1 MIKVTNEIKDIKD
14 IKEIKKNSDNPWHLA
29 LGRLFKNKVSV
40 LAGFLLVT
48 IILFTIFGPL
58 LSPHKMNA
66 INVVLRYKPPSL
78 SNLLGTDRLG
88 QDMMTRIMLGGRI
101 SLALAAL
108 SAIVTILFGTLV
120 GALSGYYGKWV
131 DKLLMRV
138 TEFVYVLPLLPMIIA
153 FSAIFA
159 FKYSDLT
166 RMVVTMVIY
175 GLLSFP
181 TLARMVRGEI
191 LLLKETEFMKAA
203 ELLGISK
210 KSQIYKHLLPN
221 IIGVVVASSTT
232 IIANAILLELT
243 LSFVGMGFPPPTPT
257 WGNLIPNIRGDNM
270 VTSGY
275 YWMWFYPVSFIS
287 LTIISINLLG
297 EGLRDALDPKGEG
310 R

>member
-1 MIKVTNEIKDIKD
+1 
-14 IKEIKKNSDNPWHLA
+14 
-29 LGRLFKNKVSV
+29 
-40 LAGFLLVT
+40 
-48 IILFTIFGPL
+48 
-58 LSPHKMNA
+58 MNA
-66 INVVLRYKPPSL
+66 INVILRYKPPSL
-78 SNLLGTDRLG
+78 SNPLGTDMLG

-101 SLALAAL
+101 SLALASL
-108 SAIVTILFGTLV
+108 SAIVTILTGTFI

-131 DKLLMRV
+131 DKLLMRF
-138 TEFVYVLPLLPMIIA
+138 TEFIYVLPLLPMIIA

-159 FKYSDLT
+159 FNYSDMF

-175 GLLSFP
+175 GFLSFP
-181 TLARMVRGEI
+181 SLARMVRGEI
-191 LLLKETEFMKAA
+191 LSLKETEFMKAA

-210 KSQIYKHLLPN
+210 SSQIYKHLIPN
-221 IIGVVVASSTT
+221 LIGVVVASSTT

-287 LTIISINLLG
+287 LTIICINLLG

-310 R
+310 K

>member
-1 MIKVTNEIKDIKD
+1 MIDTNHV
-14 IKEIKKNSDNPWHLA
+14 KNESGPWRLA
-29 LGRLFKNKVSV
+29 LGRIRKNKISV
-40 LAGFLLVT
+40 ISGFLLLA
-48 IILFTIFGPL
+48 IILFTIFGPM

-78 SNLLGTDRLG
+78 SNPLGTDMLG

-101 SLALAAL
+101 SLTLASL
-108 SAIVTILFGTLV
+108 SAIVTILTGTLI

-131 DKLLMRV
+131 DKLLMRL
-138 TEFVYVLPLLPMIIA
+138 TEFIYVLPLLPMIIA

-159 FKYSDLT
+159 FSYSDMF

-181 TLARMVRGEI
+181 SLARMVRGEI
-191 LLLKETEFMKAA
+191 LSLKETEFMKAA

-210 KSQIYKHLLPN
+210 TSQIYKHLIPN

-287 LTIISINLLG
+287 LTIICINLLG

-310 R
+310 K

>member
-1 MIKVTNEIKDIKD
+1 M
-14 IKEIKKNSDNPWHLA
+14 IKKNKDKLWRLS
-29 LGRLFKNKVSV
+29 LGRLGKNKISV
-40 LAGFLLVT
+40 FAGFILLCIV
-48 IILFTIFGPL
+48 LFTIFGPIF
-58 LSPHKMNA
+58 SPHKMSA
-66 INVVLRYKPPSL
+66 INVVLRYKPPTL
-78 SNLLGTDRLG
+78 ANPFGTDMLG

-101 SLALAAL
+101 SLTLASI
-108 SAIVTILFGTLV
+108 SAIVTIFSGTLI
-120 GALSGYYGKWV
+120 GGLSGYYGKWV
-131 DKLLMRV
+131 DKLLMRF

-159 FKYSDLT
+159 FKYSDIT
-166 RMVVTMVIY
+166 RMIVTMVIY
-175 GLLSFP
+175 GFLSFP

-210 KSQIYKHLLPN
+210 RSQLYKHLFPN

-275 YWMWFYPVSFIS
+275 YWMWFYPVTFIS

>member
-1 MIKVTNEIKDIKD
+1 MM
-14 IKEIKKNSDNPWHLA
+14 IKKNKEKDKLWRLS
-29 LGRLFKNKVSV
+29 LGRLGKNRLSV
-40 LAGFLLVT
+40 FAGFILLCIV
-48 IILFTIFGPL
+48 LFTIFGPIF
-58 LSPHKMNA
+58 SPHKMSA
-66 INVVLRYKPPSL
+66 INVVLRYKPPTL
-78 SNLLGTDRLG
+78 ANPFGTDMLG

-101 SLALAAL
+101 SLTLASI
-108 SAIVTILFGTLV
+108 SAIVTILSGTLI

-131 DKLLMRV
+131 DKLLMRF
-138 TEFVYVLPLLPMIIA
+138 TEFIYVLPLLPMIIA

-159 FKYSDLT
+159 FKYSDMT

-210 KSQIYKHLLPN
+210 ISQIYKHLLPN

-275 YWMWFYPVSFIS
+275 YWMWFYPVTFIS

>member
-1 MIKVTNEIKDIKD
+1 MINTNVNQV
-14 IKEIKKNSDNPWHLA
+14 KNEPGPWRLA
-29 LGRLFKNKVSV
+29 LGRLRKNKLSV
-40 LAGFLLVT
+40 FSGFILLA
-48 IILFTIFGPL
+48 IILFTIFGPM

-78 SNLLGTDRLG
+78 SNPLGTDMLG

-101 SLALAAL
+101 SLTLASL
-108 SAIVTILFGTLV
+108 SAIVTILTGTFI
-120 GALSGYYGKWV
+120 GALSGYYRKWV
-131 DKLLMRV
+131 DKLLMRF
-138 TEFVYVLPLLPMIIA
+138 TEFIYVLPLLPMIIA

-159 FKYSDLT
+159 FNYSDMF

-175 GLLSFP
+175 GFLSFP
-181 TLARMVRGEI
+181 SLARMVRGEI
-191 LLLKETEFMKAA
+191 MSLKETEFMKAA

-210 KSQIYKHLLPN
+210 TSQIYKHLIPN
-221 IIGVVVASSTT
+221 LIGVVVASSTT

-310 R
+310 K